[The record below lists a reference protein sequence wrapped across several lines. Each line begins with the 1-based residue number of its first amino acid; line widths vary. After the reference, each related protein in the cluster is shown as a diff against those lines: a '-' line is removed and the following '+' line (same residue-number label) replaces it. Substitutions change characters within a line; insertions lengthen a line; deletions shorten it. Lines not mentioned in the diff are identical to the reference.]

1 MFKGFNKFWHSLC
14 SMNTVCECIR
24 GGSLGNNRCPGCVQ
38 GDHSMTRAVSF
49 RPLIGETP
57 EMLEIRRLIAAVA
70 HNRSTVLIRGES
82 GTGKELVAREIH
94 GRGDRAPGPFVAV
107 NCGSVSKT
115 LLESELFGHV
125 KGAFTGALYD
135 TLGFFRTADGGTIF
149 LDEVLELDVDLQGK
163 FLRVLQEREV
173 RPVGSATPFA
183 VDLRILAATN
193 RNVDEALKQGQLRED
208 LYYRLNVV
216 TIELPP
222 LRRRKAD
229 IPRLIDHFLEKY
241 AFEYGVRPKKLHP
254 ATAYVFLQYGWP
266 GNVRELENVVERAYA
281 LDAGDI
287 ILPEHLPP
295 AMIDAESGVE
305 QRDDDSPVPTLAEA
319 QRQAI
324 VQAVAAAGGNKSR
337 AASYLQIHRN
347 RLARLIRKYGI

>member
-1 MFKGFNKFWHSLC
+1 
-14 SMNTVCECIR
+14 
-24 GGSLGNNRCPGCVQ
+24 
-38 GDHSMTRAVSF
+38 MTRTVSR

-57 EMLEIRRLIAAVA
+57 EMVEIKRLIGAVA

-94 GRGDRAPGPFVAV
+94 GGGDRALGPFVAV

-163 FLRVLQEREV
+163 LLRVLQEREV
-173 RPVGSATPFA
+173 RPVGSSSSFT
-183 VDLRILAATN
+183 VDVRILAATN
-193 RNVDEALKQGQLRED
+193 REVEQAVKLGQLRED

-216 TIELPP
+216 MIELPP
-222 LRRRKAD
+222 LRGRKAD

-241 AFEYGVRPKKLHP
+241 AFEYGVSPKRLHP
-254 ATAYVFLQYGWP
+254 ATAYLFLQYPWP

-295 AMIDAESGVE
+295 VMIDTESGLE
-305 QRDDDSPVPTLAEA
+305 QRDEDSPVPTLAEA

-324 VQAVAAAGGNKSR
+324 VQALAAASGNKSK
-337 AASYLQIHRN
+337 AADYLEIHRN

>member
-1 MFKGFNKFWHSLC
+1 MPRTAAW
-14 SMNTVCECIR
+14 
-24 GGSLGNNRCPGCVQ
+24 
-38 GDHSMTRAVSF
+38 

-57 EMLEIRRLIAAVA
+57 EMLEIKRLIAAVA

-82 GTGKELVAREIH
+82 GTGKELVAREVH
-94 GRGDRAPGPFVAV
+94 GRGDRARGPFVAV
-107 NCGSVSKT
+107 NCGSVSRT

-149 LDEVLELDVDLQGK
+149 LDEVLELDVDLQGQL
-163 FLRVLQEREV
+163 LRVLQEREV
-173 RPVGSATPFA
+173 RPVGSSTSFV
-183 VDLRILAATN
+183 VDVRILAATN
-193 RNVDEALKQGQLRED
+193 RDVEEAVKQEQLRGD

-229 IPRLIDHFLEKY
+229 IPRLVDHFLEKY
-241 AFEYGVRPKKLHP
+241 SFEYGVSPKKLHP
-254 ATAYVFLQYGWP
+254 ATAYLFLQYGWP

-287 ILPEHLPP
+287 ILPEQLPRV
-295 AMIDAESGVE
+295 MIDAESGVE
-305 QRDDDSPVPTLAEA
+305 VRDEESPVPTLAEA

-324 VQAVAAAGGNKSR
+324 VQALAAASGNKSK
-337 AASYLQIHRN
+337 AADYLQIHRN
-347 RLARLIRKYGI
+347 RLARLVRKYSI